1 MVKEYLVFERGLL
14 CCQSMQKRLGVA
26 PSLAGTGALHLLK
39 KKVVF
44 FNVLLK

>member
-26 PSLAGTGALHLLK
+26 PSLAGTGGGPSSLQK
-39 KKVVF
+39 KKSRLV
-44 FNVLLK
+44 